1 MMVYFVINQLLLAL
15 VMGFLSQ
22 SWSQQSLFKSHVGNI
37 LDLEIIYS
45 MSQLLMSLIAAQ
57 KQV

>member
-1 MMVYFVINQLLLAL
+1 MVYFVRNQLFLAL
-15 VMGFLSQ
+15 VLGFLSQ
-22 SWSQQSLFKSHVGNI
+22 SWSQQSFFKGHVGNI
-37 LDLEIIYS
+37 SDLETIYS